1 MHLRGFRGKLFI
13 AAFAPDRKTFVG
25 WGTGMDAMTLYMV
38 VRLANGE
45 AHIAMKVPLRAGQTC
60 ERAKLDTN
68 AYILMDEQF
77 NAGAKLVTVFCT
89 GAAPS

>member
-1 MHLRGFRGKLFI
+1 MHLRDLRAKLFI

-38 VRLANGE
+38 VRMASGE
-45 AHIAMKVPLRAGQTC
+45 ARVVLKEPLREGQTC

-77 NAGAKLVTVFCT
+77 DAGAKLVTVFCT